1 MTKYIKAAAIFTSGV
16 VVGVMTVVN
25 RTLKTDYLRE
35 ALVKHLA
42 ENIVD
47 FICGENKNIEIEVKC
62 SENKACEDNDAEKNL
77 NNTEKEE

>member
-35 ALVKHLA
+35 ALVKHQKR
-42 ENIVD
+42 N
-47 FICGENKNIEIEVKC
+47 
-62 SENKACEDNDAEKNL
+62 DNGRI
-77 NNTEKEE
+77 